1 MDPNTQESATSQG
14 SEAASRD
21 FGALQGAPDDSSDD
35 GQLWPL
41 GPLADVVHDDPG
53 SDPYNRTG
61 RFARPIF
68 K

>member
-1 MDPNTQESATSQG
+1 MDPTTQESATSQG
-14 SEAASRD
+14 SEAARD